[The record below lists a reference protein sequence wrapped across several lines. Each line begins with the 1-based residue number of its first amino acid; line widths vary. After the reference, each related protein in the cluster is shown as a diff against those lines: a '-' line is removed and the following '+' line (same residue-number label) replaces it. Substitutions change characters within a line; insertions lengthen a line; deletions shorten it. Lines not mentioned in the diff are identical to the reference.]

1 MQHHQ
6 TGRPAAAAGPSSST
20 SGSTV
25 INRSKAVKGR
35 PDETRMAATAAAS
48 SSSSSLTAEAGHH
61 HHHHN
66 NNNNTIKT
74 GAAASAAMNE
84 FKTKTVLKEAVDA
97 VVSSFAKHSQGY
109 GRGESSLLIYFLSV
123 TDRNTT
129 GDIQPAR
136 ITFPSNWS
144 RSSGID

>member
-6 TGRPAAAAGPSSST
+6 TGRPAPAGPSSST

-74 GAAASAAMNE
+74 GAAASAAINE

-109 GRGESSLLIYFLSV
+109 GRGKVF
-123 TDRNTT
+123 
-129 GDIQPAR
+129 
-136 ITFPSNWS
+136 FF
-144 RSSGID
+144 